1 MAEQINSGETRS
13 AGPKSRN
20 WFLTMN
26 NPEEN
31 LDAFVAR
38 LRV

>member
-1 MAEQINSGETRS
+1 MAEQINSAETRGV
-13 AGPKSRN
+13 GPKSRN
-20 WFLTMN
+20 WFLTQN
-26 NPEEN
+26 NPQEN